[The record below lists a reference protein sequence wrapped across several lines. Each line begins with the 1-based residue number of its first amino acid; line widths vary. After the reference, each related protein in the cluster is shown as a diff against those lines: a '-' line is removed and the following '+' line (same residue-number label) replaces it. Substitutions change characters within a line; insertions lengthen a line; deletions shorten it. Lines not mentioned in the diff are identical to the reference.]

1 MTDPLESIRTAFDAV
16 ADDYASRFDDEL
28 SHKPFDTDLLAGFA
42 ARLPPDAA
50 VLDLDPINE
59 TTGFVQSGIIGGNF
73 LRNFRV
79 TFDFRK
85 ALLRFELLT
94 ALTPD
99 ATGPTRMGN

>member
-1 MTDPLESIRTAFDAV
+1 APMRVYGAAGVEENVKMLLLPRLLLGS
-16 ADDYASRFDDEL
+16 YAREKL
-28 SHKPFDTDLLAGFA
+28 
-42 ARLPPDAA
+42 DAA

-73 LRNFRV
+73 LRHFRV

-85 ALLRFELLT
+85 AILRFELLT

-99 ATGPTRMGN
+99 ATAPTRMGN